1 MIIWKESAPFAVDR
15 SMMRW
20 AMAEAWPQ
28 RFGQMEAHGHFPGP
42 AREGGGGVDNL
53 PQLGEAQRG
62 EAAALEAAGLG
73 VGDDV
78 DEKPLVRECRSM
90 VEDGPYA
97 IG

>member
-20 AMAEAWPQ
+20 
-28 RFGQMEAHGHFPGP
+28 AHGHFPGP